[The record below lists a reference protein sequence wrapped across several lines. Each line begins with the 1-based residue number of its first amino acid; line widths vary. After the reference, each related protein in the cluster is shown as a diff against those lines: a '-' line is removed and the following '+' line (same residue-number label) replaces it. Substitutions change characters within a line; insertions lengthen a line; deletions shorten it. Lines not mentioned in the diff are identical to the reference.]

1 MAQGINKKPST
12 LSTTAGSSYF
22 KENTLA
28 ETWFFSL
35 LLKSD
40 HLQLKKKKKKIS
52 FSLIALKSNTMSVIT
67 DTAD

>member
-12 LSTTAGSSYF
+12 LGTTAGSSYF

-28 ETWFFSL
+28 ETWLFSL

-40 HLQLKKKKKKIS
+40 HLQLKKKKKIS